1 MARKKQVNVKIRTRD
16 KTIFEGPVRSVSSI
30 NKKGKFDILAMHS
43 NFISLINE
51 KIEIVNLSGQ
61 KQDFKIDSG
70 IVKVA
75 RDNVEIYIGVKQ
87 ALETTSGNE
96 TPKE

>member
-1 MARKKQVNVKIRTRD
+1 MASKKQINVTIRTRD
-16 KTIFEGPVRSVSSI
+16 ETIFEGPVRTVSSI

-61 KQDFKIDSG
+61 KQEFKIDSG
-70 IVKVA
+70 IVKVS
-75 RDNVEIYIGVKQ
+75 RDKVEIYVGVKQ
-87 ALETTSGNE
+87 ALESISGGNKP
-96 TPKE
+96 T